1 MSWICQICGKKPST
15 GNTIV
20 YRGLAKKK
28 GGVGKKITGINRRWF
43 KPNLQYLRAMVD
55 GKPKRIRVCTR
66 CISAGKV
73 TKPVVKVKQ
82 TV

>member
-15 GNTIV
+15 GNQISR
-20 YRGLAKKK
+20 RGLAKKK
-28 GGVGKKITGINRRWF
+28 GGVGKKITGITRRWY

-55 GKPKRIRVCTR
+55 GKSKRIRVCTR
-66 CISAGKV
+66 CLSAGKV
-73 TKPVVKVKQ
+73 IKPMQVKQ